1 MGSSLDVE
9 TGQIT
14 CGDGCEL
21 DGALGLYC
29 IQAGVDFCDLV
40 DCVNAVVCTGSSL
53 SGADA
58 CNAVPDAVTP
68 LLAQAGLC
76 VDGDVD
82 TDVDVDIDVDVGGDG
97 DVDVDVDAGIGG
109 NDDNSAVAVSTSLLA
124 LGLVVGQL

>member
-21 DGALGLYC
+21 DGALGQYC

-76 VDGDVD
+76 VD
-82 TDVDVDIDVDVGGDG
+82 VDVDVDVGGDG